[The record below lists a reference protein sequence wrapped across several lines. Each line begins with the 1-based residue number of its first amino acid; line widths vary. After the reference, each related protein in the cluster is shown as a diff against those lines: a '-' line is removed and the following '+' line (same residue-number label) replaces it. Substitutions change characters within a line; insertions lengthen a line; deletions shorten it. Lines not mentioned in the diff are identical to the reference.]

1 MTYLD
6 LLRLAFLGVPIFGA
20 TGLLAGLLHHLLP

>member
-6 LLRLAFLGVPIFGA
+6 LFRLAFLGMATSAA
-20 TGLLAGLLHHLLP
+20 TGLLAGLLYPLLP